1 MSKDYKPRSAPK
13 SRGGNQLFTGILVGV
28 FIGLIVAIAVAF
40 YVPSLTKAYRQPEQP
55 TPAPTAAKP
64 AATKP
69 AAGAA
74 APQGA
79 SEANKKPR
87 FDFYNILP
95 GTEEPVTERE
105 IKQAPAGAKEQ
116 YFLQAGSFQNEAD
129 ADNLKA
135 RLALMG
141 VEATVQSASLQDK
154 GVFHRVRVGPFSN
167 IDEMSKVRTTL
178 AQNGIQASLIKV
190 KEAPQAAGR

>member
-13 SRGGNQLFTGILVGV
+13 SKGGNPLITGILIGV

-40 YVPSLTKAYRQPEQP
+40 YVPSLTKAYRQPETP
-55 TPAPTAAKP
+55 PAPAAEAKKP
-64 AATKP
+64 AP
-69 AAGAA
+69 QAA
-74 APQGA
+74 APQPA
-79 SEANKKPR
+79 AEKKPR

-95 GTEEPVTERE
+95 GTEEAVPDQE
-105 IKQAPAGAKEQ
+105 IKQPPAGAKEQ

-141 VEATVQSASLQDK
+141 VEATVQSATVPDK
-154 GVFHRVRVGPFSN
+154 GVFHRVRVGPFPN
-167 IDEMSKVRTTL
+167 IDDMSKVRTTL
-178 AQNGIQASLIKV
+178 AQNGINATLIKV
-190 KEAPQAAGR
+190 KEAPQAAAR

>member
-13 SRGGNQLFTGILVGV
+13 SRGGNQLVTGILVGV

-40 YVPSLTKAYRQPEQP
+40 YVPSLTKAYRPAEPAVKPE
-55 TPAPTAAKP
+55 TAPAKP
-64 AATKP
+64 AAQAATP
-69 AAGAA
+69 AA
-74 APQGA
+74 Q
-79 SEANKKPR
+79 ETKKPR

-95 GTEEPVTERE
+95 GTEEPVTEQE
-105 IKQAPAGAKEQ
+105 IKQPPAGAKEK

-141 VEATVQSASLQDK
+141 VEATVQSATLPDK
-154 GVFHRVRVGPFSN
+154 GVFHRVRVGPFPN
-167 IDEMSKVRTTL
+167 VDDMSKVRTTL

-190 KEAPQAAGR
+190 KEAPQATR

>member
-13 SRGGNQLFTGILVGV
+13 SRGGNQLVTGILVGV

-40 YVPSLTKAYRQPEQP
+40 YVPSLTKAYRPAEPAVKPE
-55 TPAPTAAKP
+55 TAPAKP
-64 AATKP
+64 AAQ
-69 AAGAA
+69 AA
-74 APQGA
+74 APAAQ
-79 SEANKKPR
+79 ETKKPR

-95 GTEEPVTERE
+95 GTEEPVTEQE
-105 IKQAPAGAKEQ
+105 IKQPPAGAKEK

-141 VEATVQSASLQDK
+141 VEATVQSATLPDK
-154 GVFHRVRVGPFSN
+154 GVFHRVRVGPFPN
-167 IDEMSKVRTTL
+167 VDDMSKVRTTL

-190 KEAPQAAGR
+190 KEAPQATR